1 MSLIDHHLVT
11 IKRILLAKRERFEAG
26 LTKPRSNASVK
37 EITTQK
43 KNQKPFI
50 MGILYVPIPN
60 LITKSII
67 FELAAGAPRR
77 LRFDI
82 GIISN
87 TFYAVTL

>member
-1 MSLIDHHLVT
+1 MSSIDHHLVT
-11 IKRILLAKRERFEAG
+11 TRESLLAKRERFEAG

-43 KNQKPFI
+43 KKSETFPHGDYFI
-50 MGILYVPIPN
+50 
-60 LITKSII
+60 SI
-67 FELAAGAPRR
+67 FEVAAGVLRR

>member
-1 MSLIDHHLVT
+1 MSSIDHHLMT

-60 LITKSII
+60 LITKSI
-67 FELAAGAPRR
+67 FEVAAGVLRR

>member
-1 MSLIDHHLVT
+1 LSSIDHHLVT

-43 KNQKPFI
+43 KIRNLSSW
-50 MGILYVPIPN
+50 GVLYVPIPD
-60 LITKSII
+60 LLAKSI
-67 FELAAGAPRR
+67 FEVAAGVLRR
-77 LRFDI
+77 LRFDT